1 MVIAEVEQLNSSDL
15 GEFEVVIIS
24 DFVRSIEDYVQTLT
38 RMACYTIN
46 GVLHSFLTSEDAIL
60 AGPLIDVLEK
70 CGQAVPKALRNLCH
84 SISMSEH

>member
-1 MVIAEVEQLNSSDL
+1 MVIVEAEHVNSSDL

-24 DFVRSIEDYVQTLT
+24 DFVRSIDDYVQTLT
-38 RMACYTIN
+38 KMARYTIN
-46 GVLHSFLTSEDAIL
+46 GVLHSLLTSEDAIL
-60 AGPLIDVLEK
+60 AGPLIEILEK